1 MVLGVPMFEPI
12 IIRQEF
18 AQVLGPL
25 EMTDFPF
32 GTIGKF
38 VIFEFPSC
46 YALGVSGLAPPGAV

>member
-1 MVLGVPMFEPI
+1 
-12 IIRQEF
+12 
-18 AQVLGPL
+18 
-25 EMTDFPF
+25 MTDFPF